1 MAKNIKSV
9 MVQIVVTKDDAGKVQ
24 VSETAHLTVGAEE
37 YPEFES
43 KKGISIEL
51 TPAQETA
58 IIGHIKNV
66 VLPQA
71 DASLLDK

>member
-1 MAKNIKSV
+1 MAKKIKSV
-9 MVQIVVTKDDAGKVQ
+9 MVQIIVTKDDAGKVQ
-24 VSETAHLTVGAEE
+24 VSETAHLTVGADE

-43 KKGISIEL
+43 RKGIEIEL

-58 IIGHIKNV
+58 IINHIKNV

-71 DASLLDK
+71 ELSL